1 VRPKAWRKTKMKSAL
16 AAKASAC
23 QGNKKGLTEMEAKA
37 S

>member
-1 VRPKAWRKTKMKSAL
+1 MEKDEDESAL